1 MEALILSA
9 DVWRM
14 TDEKTGEV
22 REGATVFGCQ
32 AYREDDE
39 KSVGY
44 KPVKFSAPVSAFQE
58 IKKNGIGLYQ
68 LAVGIKPDSSG
79 KPTVVLN
86 GVRFVKASNP
96 FATAAKAA

>member
-44 KPVKFSAPVSAFQE
+44 KPVKFSAPVAAFHE
-58 IKKNGIGLYQ
+58 IKKHGIGLYQ
-68 LAVGIKPDSSG
+68 LGVGIKPDKDG
-79 KPTVVLN
+79 KPSVVLQA
-86 GVRFVKASNP
+86 VKFVKASNP
-96 FATAAKAA
+96 FGVAGKAA